1 MDDYSEFPPAPDS
14 ADGIHSAAVKGGVA
28 GGIILLLIVVIIYVI
43 LRNGGCSMNCG
54 VRVGGASRS
63 AVEEA

>member
-1 MDDYSEFPPAPDS
+1 MIFLIMVISQKTKWRIDHQLTATSIHCLDYD
-14 ADGIHSAAVKGGVA
+14 
-28 GGIILLLIVVIIYVI
+28 LLIVVIIYVI